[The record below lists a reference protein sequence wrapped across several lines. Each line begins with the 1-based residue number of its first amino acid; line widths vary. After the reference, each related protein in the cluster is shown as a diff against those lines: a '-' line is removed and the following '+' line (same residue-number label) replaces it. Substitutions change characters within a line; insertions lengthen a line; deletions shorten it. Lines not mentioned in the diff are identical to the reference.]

1 MAASGEEDDRT
12 TALGSGKLL
21 VSGRAGQWEPGACGQ
36 CWLWSP
42 HEKLPPVLDSKP
54 IAAHLS
60 LMCATELICEP
71 AVIEIFL

>member
-1 MAASGEEDDRT
+1 MAASGEEDDKT

-21 VSGRAGQWEPGACGQ
+21 VSGRAGQWEPGACGL

-60 LMCATELICEP
+60 LM
-71 AVIEIFL
+71 